1 MVTLITKCGNM
12 VLGPAAASESH
23 SCRYEVEE
31 FGTLAYNLQF
41 THQKLNYLS
50 DEMASQLG
58 NYGKERKLSPIFNC
72 TGTFSKDD
80 FSQGAVNKVFLGL
93 FGLFPQ

>member
-31 FGTLAYNLQF
+31 FETLAHNLQF

-58 NYGKERKLSPIFNC
+58 NYGKERKFSPI
-72 TGTFSKDD
+72 
-80 FSQGAVNKVFLGL
+80 VNSRYHF
-93 FGLFPQ
+93 

>member
-1 MVTLITKCGNM
+1 MVTLITKCGYM

-31 FGTLAYNLQF
+31 FETLAHNLQF

-58 NYGKERKLSPIFNC
+58 NYGKEWKFSPI
-72 TGTFSKDD
+72 
-80 FSQGAVNKVFLGL
+80 VNRRYHFWVKLLHVLIQIIPHL
-93 FGLFPQ
+93 SDTRQN